1 LRKWLRAGSGSK
13 EDDSLK
19 VLKQL
24 GAENY
29 EAGFRKLWKIACHLD
44 NMVTKISELQVI
56 NFLIYD
62 DMFEDIGSDSQR
74 SASILSSVANT
85 GYNSGTFQITQVL
98 LDRLKDLFAASRKGP
113 GGTATKREDARG
125 REETNELIAQLK
137 SENSKLTALLEQ
149 LGAEREAEKRR

>member
-1 LRKWLRAGSGSK
+1 
-13 EDDSLK
+13 
-19 VLKQL
+19 
-24 GAENY
+24 
-29 EAGFRKLWKIACHLD
+29 
-44 NMVTKISELQVI
+44 
-56 NFLIYD
+56 
-62 DMFEDIGSDSQR
+62 MFEDIGSDSQR

-85 GYNSGTFQITQVL
+85 GYSSGTFQITQVL

-113 GGTATKREDARG
+113 GSTATKREDARG

>member
-1 LRKWLRAGSGSK
+1 M
-13 EDDSLK
+13 K

-29 EAGFRKLWKIACHLD
+29 EAGFKKLWKIACHLD
-44 NMVTKISELQVI
+44 NMVTKISELQII

-62 DMFEDIGSDSQR
+62 EMFEDIGSDSQR
-74 SASILSSVANT
+74 SAGILSSVANT
-85 GYNSGTFQITQVL
+85 GYSSGTFQITQVL

>member
-1 LRKWLRAGSGSK
+1 M
-13 EDDSLK
+13 
-19 VLKQL
+19 

-98 LDRLKDLFAASRKGP
+98 LDRLKDLFAASRKGT
-113 GGTATKREDARG
+113 GSTATKREDARG

>member
-1 LRKWLRAGSGSK
+1 V
-13 EDDSLK
+13 K

-29 EAGFRKLWKIACHLD
+29 EAGFKKLWKIACHLD

-62 DMFEDIGSDSQR
+62 EMFEDIGSDSQR
-74 SASILSSVANT
+74 SAGILSSVANT
-85 GYNSGTFQITQVL
+85 GYSSGTFQITQVL
-98 LDRLKDLFAASRKGP
+98 LDRLKDLFAASRKGT

>member
-1 LRKWLRAGSGSK
+1 M
-13 EDDSLK
+13 K

-29 EAGFRKLWKIACHLD
+29 EAGFKKLWKIACHLD
-44 NMVTKISELQVI
+44 NMVTKISELQII

-62 DMFEDIGSDSQR
+62 EMFEDIGSDSQR

-85 GYNSGTFQITQVL
+85 GYSSGTFQITQVL
-98 LDRLKDLFAASRKGP
+98 LDRLKDLFAASRKGT
-113 GGTATKREDARG
+113 GGTIAKREDARG

>member
-1 LRKWLRAGSGSK
+1 M
-13 EDDSLK
+13 K

-29 EAGFRKLWKIACHLD
+29 EAGFKKLWKIACHLD

-62 DMFEDIGSDSQR
+62 EMFEDIGSDSQR
-74 SASILSSVANT
+74 SAGILSSVANT
-85 GYNSGTFQITQVL
+85 GYSSGTFQITQVL
-98 LDRLKDLFAASRKGP
+98 LDRLKDLFAATRKGT

>member
-1 LRKWLRAGSGSK
+1 M
-13 EDDSLK
+13 K

-29 EAGFRKLWKIACHLD
+29 EAGFKKLWKIACHLD

-62 DMFEDIGSDSQR
+62 EMFEDIGSDSQR

-85 GYNSGTFQITQVL
+85 GYSSGTFQITQVL
-98 LDRLKDLFAASRKGP
+98 LDRLKDLFAASRKGT
-113 GGTATKREDARG
+113 GGTIAKREDARG

>member
-1 LRKWLRAGSGSK
+1 M
-13 EDDSLK
+13 K

-29 EAGFRKLWKIACHLD
+29 EAGFKKLWKIACHLD

-62 DMFEDIGSDSQR
+62 EMFEDIGSDSQR
-74 SASILSSVANT
+74 SAGILSSVANT
-85 GYNSGTFQITQVL
+85 GYSSGTFQITQVL

>member
-1 LRKWLRAGSGSK
+1 M
-13 EDDSLK
+13 
-19 VLKQL
+19 

-29 EAGFRKLWKIACHLD
+29 EAGFKKLWKIACHLD
-44 NMVTKISELQVI
+44 NMVTKVSELQVI

-62 DMFEDIGSDSQR
+62 EMFEDIGSDSQR
-74 SASILSSVANT
+74 SAGILSSVANT
-85 GYNSGTFQITQVL
+85 GYSSGTFQITQVL
-98 LDRLKDLFAASRKGP
+98 LDRLKDLFAASRKGT

>member
-1 LRKWLRAGSGSK
+1 M
-13 EDDSLK
+13 K

-29 EAGFRKLWKIACHLD
+29 EAGFKKLWKIACHLD
-44 NMVTKISELQVI
+44 NMVTKVSELQII

-62 DMFEDIGSDSQR
+62 EMFEDIGSDSQR
-74 SASILSSVANT
+74 SAGILSSVANT
-85 GYNSGTFQITQVL
+85 GYSSGTFQITQVL
-98 LDRLKDLFAASRKGP
+98 LDRLKDLFAASRKGT
-113 GGTATKREDARG
+113 GGTIAKREDARG

>member
-1 LRKWLRAGSGSK
+1 MRKWVRGGSGSK
-13 EDDSLK
+13 EDDCLK

-29 EAGFRKLWKIACHLD
+29 EAGFKKLWKIACHLD
-44 NMVTKISELQVI
+44 NMVTKVSELQII

-62 DMFEDIGSDSQR
+62 DMFEDIATDSQR

-85 GYNSGTFQITQVL
+85 GYHSGTFQITQVL
-98 LDRLKDLFAASRKGP
+98 LDRLKDLFAASRKGT
-113 GGTATKREDARG
+113 GGTIAKREEARG

-149 LGAEREAEKRR
+149 LGAEREAEKGR

>member
-1 LRKWLRAGSGSK
+1 M
-13 EDDSLK
+13 K

-29 EAGFRKLWKIACHLD
+29 EAGFKKLWKIACHLD

-62 DMFEDIGSDSQR
+62 EMFEDIGSDSQR

-85 GYNSGTFQITQVL
+85 GYSSGTFQITQVL

>member
-1 LRKWLRAGSGSK
+1 M
-13 EDDSLK
+13 K

-29 EAGFRKLWKIACHLD
+29 EAGFKKLWKIACHLD

-62 DMFEDIGSDSQR
+62 EMFEDIGSDSQR
-74 SASILSSVANT
+74 SAGILSSVANT
-85 GYNSGTFQITQVL
+85 GYSSGTFQITQVL
-98 LDRLKDLFAASRKGP
+98 LDRLKDLFAATRKGT
-113 GGTATKREDARG
+113 GGTIAKREDARG

>member
-1 LRKWLRAGSGSK
+1 M
-13 EDDSLK
+13 
-19 VLKQL
+19 LKQL

-29 EAGFRKLWKIACHLD
+29 EAGFKKLWKIACHLD
-44 NMVTKISELQVI
+44 NMVTKVSELQII

-62 DMFEDIGSDSQR
+62 DMFEDIATDSQR

-85 GYNSGTFQITQVL
+85 GYHSGTFQITQVL
-98 LDRLKDLFAASRKGP
+98 LDRLKDLFAASRKGT
-113 GGTATKREDARG
+113 GGTIAKREEARG

-149 LGAEREAEKRR
+149 LGAEREAEKGR

>member
-1 LRKWLRAGSGSK
+1 M
-13 EDDSLK
+13 K

-29 EAGFRKLWKIACHLD
+29 EAGFKKLWKIACHLD

-62 DMFEDIGSDSQR
+62 EMFEDIGSDSQR
-74 SASILSSVANT
+74 SAGILSSVANT
-85 GYNSGTFQITQVL
+85 GYSSGTFQITQVL

-113 GGTATKREDARG
+113 GSTATKREDARG

-149 LGAEREAEKRR
+149 LGAEREAEKQR

>member
-1 LRKWLRAGSGSK
+1 M
-13 EDDSLK
+13 K

-29 EAGFRKLWKIACHLD
+29 EAGFKKLWKIACHLD
-44 NMVTKISELQVI
+44 NMVTKVSELQVI

-62 DMFEDIGSDSQR
+62 EMFEDIGSDSQR
-74 SASILSSVANT
+74 SAGILSSVANT
-85 GYNSGTFQITQVL
+85 GYSSGTFQITQVL
-98 LDRLKDLFAASRKGP
+98 LDRLKDLFAATRKGT